1 MQKKF
6 FRIVAL
12 LLSILIAANSQFVF
26 AFAVGESKMTISV
39 ESIAANPGDSVQVK
53 INIANNPGIASLKFD
68 VKYDEYLTLTNVEF
82 NSEFGSYVTAPTPY
96 KNPQTI
102 SMISPLKEIGTN
114 GNFATLTFSVS
125 NNMPARHHADITV
138 TYDEDDIFDAD
149 YNNVPVEVVNGYVE
163 TGASV
168 ENQFTVQVGQ
178 AVVDEKTVKVD
189 VILSNNPGLAS
200 LKFNVAY
207 DEYLTLTNVEF
218 NSAFGSYVTAPMPY
232 KNPQTIS
239 MISPLSEVNVNGVFA
254 TLTFSV
260 KDEVS
265 DNYLA
270 DITIS
275 FDKDDIF
282 GENYENIATKVI
294 NGSVFLGN
302 TIMPRKNTNT
312 IINRNT
318 KLIYG
323 LETDIKDINDFVDCS
338 KVETSIVSAEQGFGT
353 GTTINIIRNG
363 AVVETYSVIVFG
375 DVNGDSLCDG
385 ADAVIMHCLAS
396 GMLTKDDVSE
406 AIWTAADCNHDGV
419 INDDDAELLKNV
431 GVFIGKITQT
441 A

>member
-1 MQKKF
+1 
-6 FRIVAL
+6 
-12 LLSILIAANSQFVF
+12 
-26 AFAVGESKMTISV
+26 MTISV

-114 GNFATLTFSVS
+114 GNFAILTFSVS
-125 NNMPARHHADITV
+125 NNMPEKYRADITV
-138 TYDEDDIFDAD
+138 TYDGDDIFDAD

-163 TGASV
+163 TSASA

-218 NSAFGSYVTAPMPY
+218 NSAFGSYVTAPTPY

-239 MISPLSEVNVNGVFA
+239 MISPLSEVNANGVFA
-254 TLTFSV
+254 TLTFTV
-260 KDEVS
+260 KDEVP

-275 FDKDDIF
+275 FDKDDVF
-282 GENYENIATKVI
+282 NGDYENINTKVI
-294 NGSVFLGN
+294 DGSVFLGN
-302 TIMPRKNTNT
+302 TIMPRENTNT
-312 IINRNT
+312 IINRNSKT
-318 KLIYG
+318 IYG
-323 LETDIKDINDFVDCS
+323 LETNIKDINDFVDCS
-338 KVETSIVSAEQGFGT
+338 KVETSIISSEQGFGT
-353 GTTINIIRNG
+353 GTAINIIRNG

-385 ADAVIMHCLAS
+385 ADAVIVSCLSS
-396 GMLTKDDVSE
+396 GMLTKGDVSE
-406 AIWTAADCNHDGV
+406 EVWIAADCNHDGV
-419 INDDDAELLKNV
+419 INDDDIELLKNV
-431 GVFIGKITQT
+431 GVFIGEIAQT
-441 A
+441 V

>member
-26 AFAVGESKMTISV
+26 AFAAGENKMTISV
-39 ESIAANPGDSVQVK
+39 ESVAANPGDSVQVK
-53 INIANNPGIASLKFD
+53 IDIANNPGIASLKFD

-102 SMISPLKEIGTN
+102 SMISPLKEIDTN
-114 GNFATLTFSVS
+114 GNFAVLTFFVS
-125 NNMPARHHADITV
+125 NNMPEKYRAEITV

-163 TGASV
+163 TSASA
-168 ENQFTVQVGQ
+168 ENQFTIQVGQ
-178 AVVDEKTVKVD
+178 AVVDERTVKVD

-218 NSAFGSYVTAPMPY
+218 NSAFGSYITAPTPY

-239 MISPLSEVNVNGVFA
+239 MISPLSEVNANGVFV
-254 TLTFSV
+254 TLTFAV
-260 KDEVS
+260 KDEVP

-282 GENYENIATKVI
+282 DEDYENINTKVI
-294 NGSVFLGN
+294 NGSVLLGN
-302 TIMPRKNTNT
+302 TIMPRENTNT
-312 IINRNT
+312 IINRNS
-318 KLIYG
+318 KIIYG
-323 LETDIKDINDFVDCS
+323 LETNIKDINDFVDCS
-338 KVETSIVSAEQGFGT
+338 KVETSIVSAEKGLGT

-363 AVVETYSVIVFG
+363 DIVETYSVIVFG

-385 ADAVIMHCLAS
+385 TDAVIMSCLVS
-396 GMLTKDDVSE
+396 GMLTKDDVGE
-406 AIWTAADCNHDGV
+406 AVWTAADCNHDGEV
-419 INDDDAELLKNV
+419 NDNDVELLKNT
-431 GVFIGKITQT
+431 GAFIGEIVQIV
-441 A
+441 

>member
-12 LLSILIAANSQFVF
+12 LLSILLAANSQFVF

-114 GNFATLTFSVS
+114 GNFAILTFSVS

-149 YNNVPVEVVNGYVE
+149 YNNVTVEVVNGYVE

-218 NSAFGSYVTAPMPY
+218 NSAFGSYVTAPTPY
-232 KNPQTIS
+232 KNPQSLS
-239 MISPLSEVNVNGVFA
+239 MISPLSEISNNGVFA
-254 TLTFSV
+254 TLTFTV
-260 KDEVS
+260 KDDVPN
-265 DNYLA
+265 NYLA
-270 DITIS
+270 DISLS
-275 FDKDDIF
+275 FDKDDVF
-282 GENYENIATKVI
+282 DGDYNNVATKVI
-294 NGSVFLGN
+294 NGSVYLGN
-302 TIMPRKNTNT
+302 TIMPRENTNT
-312 IINRNT
+312 VIDRNS
-318 KLIYG
+318 KVIYG
-323 LETDIKDINDFVDCS
+323 LETNITDINDFVDCS
-338 KVETSIVSAEQGFGT
+338 GVDVSIVPTNRGLGT
-353 GTTINIIRNG
+353 GTTINILSNG
-363 AVVETYSVIVFG
+363 VIAETYSVVVFG
-375 DVNGDSLCDG
+375 DVDGDSICDG
-385 ADAVIMHCLAS
+385 TDAVTVSCLAS
-396 GMLTKDDVSE
+396 GMLTRTDVDE
-406 AIWTAADCNHDGV
+406 TVWTAADCNHDGV
-419 INDDDAELLKNV
+419 VNSEDVDLLRNA
-431 GVFIGKITQT
+431 GIMIDEILQT
-441 A
+441 V